1 MNKNKFIIYK
11 KIFFF
16 YFINF
21 FFFLQKK
28 IKKNFKK
35 KLMNLVYIYNQD
47 FYMYLWFKKKR

>member
-1 MNKNKFIIYK
+1 VDLLYINKYSFFILLT
-11 KIFFF
+11 
-16 YFINF
+16 F

-28 IKKNFKK
+28 IKKNFKN

>member
-1 MNKNKFIIYK
+1 VDLLYINKYSFFILLTF
-11 KIFFF
+11 FFF
-16 YFINF
+16 YK
-21 FFFLQKK
+21 KK